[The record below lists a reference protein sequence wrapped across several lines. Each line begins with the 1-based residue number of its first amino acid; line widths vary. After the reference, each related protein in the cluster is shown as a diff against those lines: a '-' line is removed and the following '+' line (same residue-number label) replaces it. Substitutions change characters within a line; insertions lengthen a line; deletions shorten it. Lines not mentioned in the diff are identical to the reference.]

1 MECNVLGLYG
11 PESSKYL
18 RLVECRAEAAGIE
31 TAWVTRRMPECA
43 AYVTDTESDWALFN
57 MDRAEDVDAVL
68 HDGLS
73 CAAQAAMN
81 HMTWA
86 GAQRLRRICVDQIPA
101 PKK

>member
-18 RLVECRAEAAGIE
+18 RLVERRAEAAGIE
-31 TAWVTRRMPECA
+31 TAWVTRRMPECT
-43 AYVTDTESDWALFN
+43 AYVTDTESDWALCD
-57 MDRAEDVDAVL
+57 MDRTEDVDAVL

-81 HMTWA
+81 T
-86 GAQRLRRICVDQIPA
+86 
-101 PKK
+101 